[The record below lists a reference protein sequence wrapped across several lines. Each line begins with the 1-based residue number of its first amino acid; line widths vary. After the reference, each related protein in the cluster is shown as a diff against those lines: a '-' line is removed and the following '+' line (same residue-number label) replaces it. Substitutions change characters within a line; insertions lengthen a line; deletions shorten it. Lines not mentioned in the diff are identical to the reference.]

1 MILHYTR
8 LYVSTW
14 RQVVIFVLLCLLRA
28 LSMEQLDLLSLIGR
42 ELVLPKGRRR
52 IPSRT
57 LLTVKSRSRNIRLER
72 FHLFLLISRF
82 RGQLLGLHIAMI
94 TCGEF

>member
-8 LYVSTW
+8 LNVSTW

-82 RGQLLGLHIAMI
+82 RGQLFRLHIAMI